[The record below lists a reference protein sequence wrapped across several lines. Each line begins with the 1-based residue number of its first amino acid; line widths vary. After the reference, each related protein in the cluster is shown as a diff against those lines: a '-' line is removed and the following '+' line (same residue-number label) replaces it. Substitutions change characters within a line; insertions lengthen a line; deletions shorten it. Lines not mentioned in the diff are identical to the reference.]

1 MKQLAAKIFA
11 KIIFKRNQKWVN
23 NPVNAQ
29 QETFQKL
36 IASGSKTLFGKDH
49 NFSSIEQP
57 SDFAMQVPVRDYEAL
72 RIYVD
77 RIVAGEEDILWPGK
91 PIYFSKTS
99 GTTSGAK
106 YIPIT
111 EESMPT
117 HITAAR
123 DAILTYIH

>member
-57 SDFAMQVPVRDYEAL
+57 SV
-72 RIYVD
+72 
-77 RIVAGEEDILWPGK
+77 
-91 PIYFSKTS
+91 
-99 GTTSGAK
+99 
-106 YIPIT
+106 
-111 EESMPT
+111 
-117 HITAAR
+117 
-123 DAILTYIH
+123 

>member
-49 NFSSIEQP
+49 NFSSI
-57 SDFAMQVPVRDYEAL
+57 
-72 RIYVD
+72 
-77 RIVAGEEDILWPGK
+77 
-91 PIYFSKTS
+91 
-99 GTTSGAK
+99 
-106 YIPIT
+106 
-111 EESMPT
+111 
-117 HITAAR
+117 
-123 DAILTYIH
+123 